1 MKMKKLKFA
10 VVALFASALLVPP
23 AFERA
28 AAQIQSKGG
37 GPPTGQANV
46 AADETESRR
55 CVVQDELPECHLCPP
70 ISEAPTGFDNHPVPG
85 FFSDNPQKNQDVF
98 DEVKAAFET
107 RDEIKDGLGPVY
119 NAQACSECHQNPVT
133 GSVSQINELRAG
145 HLDVFGNF
153 RDAPGGSLIND
164 RAIDP
169 KIQERVP
176 PLFSAGI
183 NGEENVRSN
192 RTSLNTLGDG
202 FVEAI
207 SNSTLLAIAAVQ
219 PNDAGSGFLV
229 QGQAIN
235 VPVLEETE
243 VGSNRLLCR
252 VGRFG
257 HKDQH
262 ASLLSFSADAYLN
275 EMGITNRFF
284 PEENTSLGRDV
295 SPYDFVKDN
304 QPCESEPQTNC
315 GEDGEEDINDF
326 TDFMRASMA
335 PPRDAEIAATADAQ
349 QGEILFNQ
357 IRCSICHTPTI
368 TTAPAG
374 TVINWGTFTVP
385 EALGSKDIHPYSD
398 FLLHDIATGDGI
410 QQNGPAETRVKVRT
424 APLWGVRTHTRLMHD
439 GESRTFLE
447 AIMRHGGEAD
457 YVRYRFLNELN
468 DTQQRQLIT
477 FLESL

>member
-1 MKMKKLKFA
+1 MKSLKLVAVAFFA
-10 VVALFASALLVPP
+10 AALLLPH
-23 AFERA
+23 AYDRIA
-28 AAQIQSKGG
+28 HSQIKAQTQ
-37 GPPTGQANV
+37 PPTGQANV
-46 AADETESRR
+46 AAGNEDDLR
-55 CVVQDELPECHLCPP
+55 CVIQSETPTCLDCPR
-70 ISEAPTGFDNHPVPG
+70 IMEAPAGFDDQPLPG
-85 FFSDNPQKNQDVF
+85 FFSANPQKNQQIF

-107 RDEIKDGLGPVY
+107 RDEKADGLGPVY

-133 GSVSQINELRAG
+133 GSVSQITELRAG
-145 HLDVFGNF
+145 HLDTAGNF
-153 RDAPGGSLIND
+153 IDAPGGSLIND
-164 RAIDP
+164 RAVNA

-183 NGEENVRSN
+183 FTEENVRTN

-207 SNSTLLAIAAVQ
+207 SNSTLLDIAEKQ
-219 PNDAGSGFLV
+219 PKDAGSGNLV
-229 QGQAIN
+229 HGQAIN
-235 VPVLEETE
+235 VPILEETE
-243 VGSNRLLCR
+243 LGHRTLCR

-262 ASLLSFSADAYLN
+262 ASLLSFSGDAYLN

-284 PEENTSLGRDV
+284 LMENNSLGRDT
-295 SPYDFVKDN
+295 SQYDMVPDT
-304 QPCESEPQTNC
+304 QPCASEPGVNC
-315 GEDGEEDINDF
+315 GEDGEEDINAF
-326 TDFMRASMA
+326 TDFMRATMV
-335 PPRDAEIAATADAQ
+335 PPRDDTVTGTRDAQ
-349 QGEILFNQ
+349 EGERLFDE
-357 IRCSICHTPTI
+357 IRCSVCHIPTL
-368 TTAPAG
+368 TTAPPG

-385 EALGSKDIHPYSD
+385 EALGSKNIHAFSD
-398 FLLHDIATGDGI
+398 FLLHDIGTGDGI
-410 QQNGPAETRVKVRT
+410 QQNGPPETRVKVRT

-468 DTQQRQLIT
+468 DVQQRQIII